1 MANKAPSNASPASV
15 VVDTEDVSHLLS
27 GVGKS
32 IPLFK
37 VHLPE
42 SVLQPLN
49 ITLMSEYTGQGT
61 PIITHQGRGGSLRSF
76 NVDEVSQLWLS
87 RVCDYLG
94 LDDQILNDITST

>member
-1 MANKAPSNASPASV
+1 MVNKAPSNASPASV

-27 GVGKS
+27 GGGKL

-42 SVLQPLN
+42 GVLQPLN
-49 ITLMSEYTGQGT
+49 ITLMSGYTGQGT
-61 PIITHQGRGGSLRSF
+61 PIITHQGRGGGLQSF

-87 RVCDYLG
+87 RVCDYQD
-94 LDDQILNDITST
+94 LDNQILNDTTSA